1 MDVNTQGHVRIDARK
16 AQADEKWSDSAAVA
30 SQRLRPLRRSR
41 DTLAKFG
48 DNASSV
54 THSSAILK
62 LHSLLQSQYITTLA
76 VVGEVSAPR
85 ASTVNRPSIAFNSPI
100 SFVMAS
106 SGSFPLMELPDNA
119 IVEGTCAQIV
129 PIWPNHG
136 AGSLNGTAKLD
147 TAPFPRAATS
157 SASVPVYAL
166 GKHNVHPIPRCRPRA
181 GRIPA
186 LGR

>member
-1 MDVNTQGHVRIDARK
+1 MDCGGRRAPVPAASKQASRPWPSRVQSARTRAVDVAVDVNTQGHVRIDARK

-30 SQRLRPLRRSR
+30 SQRLRPLRRSG

-85 ASTVNRPSIAFNSPI
+85 AQ
-100 SFVMAS
+100 
-106 SGSFPLMELPDNA
+106 L
-119 IVEGTCAQIV
+119 
-129 PIWPNHG
+129 
-136 AGSLNGTAKLD
+136 
-147 TAPFPRAATS
+147 
-157 SASVPVYAL
+157 
-166 GKHNVHPIPRCRPRA
+166 
-181 GRIPA
+181 
-186 LGR
+186 